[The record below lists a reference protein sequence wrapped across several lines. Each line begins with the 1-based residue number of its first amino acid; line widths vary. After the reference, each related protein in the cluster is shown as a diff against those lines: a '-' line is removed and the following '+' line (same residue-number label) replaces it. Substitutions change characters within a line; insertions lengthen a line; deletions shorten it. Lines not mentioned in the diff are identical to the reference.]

1 MTQPS
6 AALLASWATDL
17 FGVTAS
23 ATLLPGE
30 LDWNAR
36 LDVEGAPAYV
46 LKVHHPATDPSVL
59 ALQDAVLEHVALT
72 APRVAVPRLLATAGV
87 SFGGHA
93 RRARLLEWLPGTVW
107 ADAGPPDEARLRAL
121 GATVAR
127 LDAALAGFDHP
138 ALDRPYRW
146 NMRQAAALLG
156 DAPFVDEALRPFV
169 HTTLSR
175 LDELLPALS
184 ALPQQAIHNDAN
196 EHNVLVGSDSGIA
209 GLLDVGDVVR
219 APRVCG
225 LAVALAYA
233 QFGQDDPMAAAL
245 PVLAGYHAESPVT
258 PQELALL
265 PDLVDVRLAMS
276 VVNAAVQ
283 RRSDPGNSY
292 LAISQTA
299 VRGAIESIT
308 REPRE
313 LREARFRDACGYR
326 PIPRERRI
334 VAWLQSAACDPAP
347 VIDRNL
353 AADPPLV
360 LDWTHTDAATIAAVE
375 SKVSAS
381 GHTFGLGRYRED
393 RDVYRSDAFAPSQAG
408 GQARTVHLGV
418 DLFVPAGEPV
428 FSPLDGTVRGV
439 AYRSD
444 PYDYG
449 GVVLLEHATDD
460 GEPFWLL
467 IGHLGRE
474 IVSSLTPGQRVRRGD
489 RIAWVGVPAE
499 NGNWPPHVHVQ
510 LFVTLLGHSTDLP
523 GVIERENI
531 DVWESICPD
540 PNVLLRLPVSH
551 VPARDR
557 SKSELARRRR
567 ANLAPVLSLSY
578 ADPLHI
584 VAGEGAYLIDA
595 DGRRYLDLVN
605 NVAHVGHGHPRV
617 VSALAAQ
624 AELVNTNTRYLH
636 GTIIEYA
643 RRLAATFPDPLS
655 VVILTNS
662 GSEANDLALRMAR
675 TVTGREHVLVLD
687 SAYHGNL
694 SSLVELSPY
703 KFNRAGG
710 NGPGP
715 RVRVCELP
723 DAYRGRYGAD
733 GPLYA
738 TDVAAHCAGAP
749 PAAFLHESILGCAG
763 QIEPAPGYLVAAYAG
778 AREAGALCIA
788 DEVQCGFGRVGSHMW
803 AFEAHNVVPDIV
815 TLGKP
820 IGNGHPL
827 GAVVTTPAI
836 ARAFQTGMEYFN
848 TYGGNPVSCAAG
860 LAVLDVLR
868 DERLMA
874 HAAEI
879 GAYLTAGMTELAT
892 RHSIIGDVRGRG
904 LFLGVDLVEDRN
916 TKRPAAADAAARVVE
931 SAREDGVLLSLDG
944 PHGNVLKIKPP
955 LVLTRADAEI
965 ALATLDRALAM
976 AGEVTA

>member
-6 AALLASWATDL
+6 AALLASWATEL
-17 FGVTAS
+17 FGVPAS

-36 LDVEGAPAYV
+36 LDVEGVPAYV

-59 ALQDAVLEHVALT
+59 DFQDEILAHLART
-72 APRVAVPRLLATAGV
+72 APELAVPRLVATAGV

-107 ADAGPPDEARLRAL
+107 ADAGPPDETRLRAL
-121 GATVAR
+121 GSAVAR

-146 NMRQAAALLG
+146 NMQQAVALLG
-156 DAPFVDEALRPFV
+156 NAPFVDDALRPFV
-169 HTTLSR
+169 HTTLNR
-175 LDELLPALS
+175 LDELLPALG

-196 EHNVLVGSDSGIA
+196 EHNVLVGPDGGVA

-233 QFGQDDPMAAAL
+233 QLGHADPMAAAL
-245 PVLAGYHAESPVT
+245 PVLAGYHAESPVR

-265 PDLVDVRLAMS
+265 PDLVDTRLAMS

-283 RRSDPGNSY
+283 RRSDPDNSY
-292 LAISQTA
+292 LTISQTE
-299 VRGAIESIT
+299 VRRAIGAIT

-360 LDWTHTDAATIAAVE
+360 LDWTHTDPTTVAAVN
-375 SKVSAS
+375 SQVAAS

-393 RDVYRSDAFAPSQAG
+393 RDVYRSDAYTSSRSEGPP
-408 GQARTVHLGV
+408 RTVHLGV
-418 DLFVPAGEPV
+418 DLFVPEGEPV
-428 FSPLDGTVRGV
+428 FAPLDGTVHTV
-439 AYRSD
+439 EYRAD

-474 IVSSLTPGQRVRRGD
+474 VVSSLAPGQRVRRGE
-489 RIAWVGVPAE
+489 RIARVGVPAE

-510 LFVTLLGHSTDLP
+510 LFVTLLGRSTDLP
-523 GVIERENI
+523 GVIERDDI
-531 DVWESICPD
+531 DVWESISPD
-540 PNVLLRLPVSH
+540 PNLLLRIPVSH

-557 SKSELARRRR
+557 SKQELARRRR
-567 ANLAPVLSLSY
+567 ANLAPALSLSY

-584 VAGEGAYLIDA
+584 VAGDGAYLVDA

-624 AELVNTNTRYLH
+624 AELLNTNTRYLH

-655 VVILTNS
+655 VVMLTNS

-675 TVTGREHVLVLD
+675 TATGREHVLVLD
-687 SAYHGNL
+687 WAYHGNL
-694 SSLVELSPY
+694 GSLVEVSPY

-710 NGPGP
+710 DGPGP

-723 DAYRGRYGAD
+723 DPYRGRYGAD
-733 GPLYA
+733 GPRYA
-738 TDVAAHCAGAP
+738 ADVATHCADAP

-763 QIEPAPGYLVAAYAG
+763 QIEPAPGHLAAAYAA

-803 AFEAHNVVPDIV
+803 AFEAHGVIPDIV

-827 GAVVTTPAI
+827 GAVVTTPAV

-874 HAAEI
+874 HAAEV
-879 GAYLTAGMTELAT
+879 GTCLAAGLTELAT

-904 LFLGVDLVEDRN
+904 LFLGVDLVEDRA
-916 TKRPAAADAAARVVE
+916 TKRPATEAAARVVE
-931 SAREDGVLLSLDG
+931 LAREGGVLLSLDG

-955 LVLTRADAEI
+955 MVLTRADAET
-965 ALATLDRALAM
+965 ALATLDRVLAM
-976 AGEVTA
+976 VGDVTT

>member
-6 AALLASWATDL
+6 AALLASWAADL
-17 FGVTAS
+17 FGVAAS

-30 LDWNAR
+30 LDWNVR
-36 LDVEGAPAYV
+36 LDVEGVPAYV

-59 ALQDAVLEHVALT
+59 DLQDEILAHLART
-72 APRVAVPRLLATAGV
+72 APEVAVPHLVATAEV

-107 ADAGPPDEARLRAL
+107 AEAGPPDEARLRAL
-121 GATVAR
+121 GSAVAR

-146 NMRQAAALLG
+146 NMQQAVALLG
-156 DAPFVDEALRPFV
+156 DASSVDEALRPFV
-169 HTTLSR
+169 HTTLGG
-175 LDELLPALS
+175 LDQLLPALK

-196 EHNVLVGSDSGIA
+196 EHNILVGPDGGVA

-233 QFGQDDPMAAAL
+233 QLGHADPMAAAL

-265 PDLVDVRLAMS
+265 PDLVDARLAMS

-283 RRSDPGNSY
+283 HRSDPENSY
-292 LAISQTA
+292 LTISQRQ
-299 VRGAIESIT
+299 VRRAIESIA

-326 PIPRERRI
+326 PIPRERRV

-360 LDWTHTDAATIAAVE
+360 LDWTRTDPTTVADVG
-375 SKVSAS
+375 SQVSAS
-381 GHTFGLGRYRED
+381 GRTFGLGRYRED
-393 RDVYRSDAFAPSQAG
+393 RDVYRSDAYASSRSE
-408 GQARTVHLGV
+408 GQRRTVHLGV

-428 FSPLDGTVRGV
+428 FAPLDGTVHSV

-474 IVSSLTPGQRVRRGD
+474 VVSSLTPGQRVRRGD
-489 RIAWVGVPAE
+489 RIAWVGAPAE

-510 LFVTLLGHSTDLP
+510 LFVTLLGRSTDLP
-523 GVIERENI
+523 GVIERADI
-531 DVWESICPD
+531 DVWESISPD
-540 PNVLLRLPVSH
+540 PNVLLQMPVSH
-551 VPARDR
+551 VPDRDR
-557 SKSELARRRR
+557 SKPELARRRR
-567 ANLAPVLSLSY
+567 ANLAPALSLSY

-584 VAGEGAYLIDA
+584 VAGDGAYLVDA

-624 AELVNTNTRYLH
+624 AELLNTNTRYLH

-655 VVILTNS
+655 VVMLTNS

-675 TVTGREHVLVLD
+675 TATGREQVLVLD
-687 SAYHGNL
+687 WAYHGNL
-694 SSLVELSPY
+694 GSLVEVSPY

-710 NGPGP
+710 SGPGP

-723 DAYRGRYGAD
+723 DPYRGRYGAD
-733 GPLYA
+733 GPRYA
-738 TDVAAHCAGAP
+738 TDVAAHCADTP

-763 QIEPAPGYLVAAYAG
+763 QIEPAPGYLAAAYDA
-778 AREAGALCIA
+778 ARETGALCIA

-803 AFEAHNVVPDIV
+803 AFEAHGVVPDIV

-827 GAVVTTPAI
+827 GAVVTTPAV

-874 HAAEI
+874 HAAEV
-879 GAYLTAGMTELAT
+879 GTYLAAGLTELST
-892 RHSIIGDVRGRG
+892 RHAVIGDVRGRG
-904 LFLGVDLVEDRN
+904 LFLGVDLVEERA
-916 TKRPAAADAAARVVE
+916 TRRPATEAAARVVE
-931 SAREDGVLLSLDG
+931 LAREGGVLLSADG

-955 LVLTRADAEI
+955 MVLTRADAET
-965 ALATLDRALAM
+965 ALVTLDRALAM
-976 AGEVTA
+976 VGDVTA